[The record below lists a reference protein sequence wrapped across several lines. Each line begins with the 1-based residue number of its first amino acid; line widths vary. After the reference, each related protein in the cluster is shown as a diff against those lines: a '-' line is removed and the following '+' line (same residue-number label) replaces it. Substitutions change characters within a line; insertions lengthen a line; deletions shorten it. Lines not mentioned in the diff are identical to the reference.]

1 MYTILAVIAKPMGF
15 LLDLLY
21 GFIGNYGISII
32 IFTVVVKL
40 CLYPLYIKQTTSTA
54 MMSEMQP
61 KIAAIQKKYANDQ
74 ETMNIKMQELYK
86 EEKFNPMGGCLP
98 MLIQMPI
105 IMGLFALLRNPMRYT
120 SKDSMI
126 FAFHEPFVW
135 IKDLSQPDPWILP
148 IIAGVATFIAF
159 TMNRML
165 QDTGSAAAN
174 QSAAMMKMMQYVFPL
189 MILWMARSFPSGL
202 ALYWAVSQI
211 IQIGFNIHLQTLRKK
226 IKREQKE
233 RQIREKIEKQ
243 SRGY

>member
-1 MYTILAVIAKPMGF
+1 MYTILGVIAKPMGL

-32 IFTVVVKL
+32 VFTVFVKL
-40 CLYPLYIKQTTSTA
+40 CLYPLYIKQTRSTA

-61 KIAAIQKKYANDQ
+61 KIKALQNKYANDQ
-74 ETMNIKMQELYK
+74 ETLNIKMQELYK

-105 IMGLFALLRNPMRYT
+105 IMGLFALLRNPLRYIN
-120 SKDSMI
+120 KDSMI
-126 FAFHEPFVW
+126 FAFHEPFLW

-148 IIAGVATFIAF
+148 IIAGIATFIAF

-165 QDTGSAAAN
+165 QDTGSDAAN
-174 QSAAMMKMMQYVFPL
+174 QSAAMMKMMQYIFPI

-211 IQIGFNIHLQTLRKK
+211 IQIGFNIHLQSIRKK

-233 RQIREKIEKQ
+233 RQIRERLEKKN
-243 SRGY
+243 RG